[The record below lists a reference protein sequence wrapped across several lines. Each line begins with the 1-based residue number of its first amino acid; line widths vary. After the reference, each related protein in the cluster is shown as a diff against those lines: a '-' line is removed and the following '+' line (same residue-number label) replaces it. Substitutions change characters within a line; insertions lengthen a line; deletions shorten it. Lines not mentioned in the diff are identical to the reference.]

1 MRGGSGNDVN
11 GGSFL
16 FFFFSPSSRP
26 NSLSSNLPTPRTGS
40 PIGLF
45 LALRQVNP
53 TAGRGLGTPGAAALM
68 PGAWA
73 LLSPLPAH
81 DAAAAAESTT
91 AAAATDES
99 TTAAAA
105 AAESTTAA
113 VHSSSSS
120 RPPRRR
126 VYYDGLPACRRM
138 YNLYHPFDPIAYRV
152 EPLAASFA
160 GGPSAAPR
168 AVFAARAGGSR
179 LHVGLREAAEDVGGA
194 LVSGAAALGGA
205 LAAGIRSLR
214 TVGAIAA
221 MTVAGRGGGGGGGND
236 DEDNSSNSNND
247 GGNNNDN
254 APASSSS
261 SLPSIRFARVAPASA
276 RAAAAAEAA
285 ADAAALAAA
294 ERARGAGSAVER
306 LTGGVPLAV
315 GGGGAGGAGAAPPQ
329 SPSPPGT
336 TAAAAA
342 AGAPPPPPSSAPPSS
357 AAAVT
362 GSARTARGR
371 LDFQLQTGATENQYL
386 SALSSHFGYWG
397 SADVG
402 LFVLRAVR
410 GVDVRAGGAVPAPE
424 SVGALAA
431 PHPPISSPSSSPTR
445 RAQEKQQ
452 QKQEDRRAAAQG
464 APA

>member
-1 MRGGSGNDVN
+1 MGSG
-11 GGSFL
+11 GTGASSSS
-16 FFFFSPSSRP
+16 FFSSHTQNFKKPSLSL
-26 NSLSSNLPTPRTGS
+26 SLSSPTGS
-40 PIGLF
+40 PLGLF

-53 TAGRGLGTPGAAALM
+53 AAGRGLGTPGAAALM

-73 LLSPLPAH
+73 LLSPSPQN
-81 DAAAAAESTT
+81 AAAAADDSDKGETSIPL
-91 AAAATDES
+91 S
-99 TTAAAA
+99 H
-105 AAESTTAA
+105 
-113 VHSSSSS
+113 HSS
-120 RPPRRR
+120 R

-152 EPLAASFA
+152 EPLAATFP

-194 LVSGAAALGGA
+194 LASGAAALGGA

-221 MTVAGRGGGGGGGND
+221 MAVGGGGGGG
-236 DEDNSSNSNND
+236 
-247 GGNNNDN
+247 GGRGGENNDN
-254 APASSSS
+254 ITDGAAKAAAASSSS
-261 SLPSIRFARVAPASA
+261 SSSGIRFARVAPASA
-276 RAAAAAEAA
+276 RTAAAAEVA
-285 ADAAALAAA
+285 ADAVALAAA
-294 ERARGAGSAVER
+294 ERARSAGSAVER

-315 GGGGAGGAGAAPPQ
+315 GGGGVGGSGGIGGGGASEAGAGAPKATQPP
-329 SPSPPGT
+329 SPPPGT
-336 TAAAAA
+336 TTI
-342 AGAPPPPPSSAPPSS
+342 PPSSSS
-357 AAAVT
+357 AAAT
-362 GSARTARGR
+362 TTTTRTARGR

-410 GVDVRAGGAVPAPE
+410 GVDVRAGGGVVSSSATAAAAAAAAGEGVPA
-424 SVGALAA
+424 GAPAST
-431 PHPPISSPSSSPTR
+431 SSSSFSSSPTR
-445 RAQEKQQ
+445 RAQHQQ
-452 QKQEDRRAAAQG
+452 QKQQGGVAAG